1 MKRICI
7 LFLAA
12 LALLM
17 TACGNTGDAEIIYGD
32 SDIYSQSDMDSAIRL
47 IKREFSGWSGCELHK
62 IEYAGDECNSEENIK
77 WLNELAEANGI
88 KAELTQCIQFVS
100 EFHSPKN
107 GGGAWNP
114 DEEYTG
120 WQWNLARVE
129 GGKWYLLTWGY

>member
-7 LFLAA
+7 LLLAA

-62 IEYAGDECNSEENIK
+62 IEYACDECNSEENIK

-120 WQWNLARVE
+120 WQWNLARAE
-129 GGKWYLLTWGY
+129 GGRWYLLTWGY

>member
-7 LFLAA
+7 LLLAA

-88 KAELTQCIQFVS
+88 KAELTRGDISAAV
-100 EFHSPKN
+100 
-107 GGGAWNP
+107 
-114 DEEYTG
+114 
-120 WQWNLARVE
+120 
-129 GGKWYLLTWGY
+129 